1 MNNNRVMVLTEDEE
15 YLIRR
20 YRKANQ
26 HERSGIHNDTDIKE
40 YSAVLIRHFADAPS
54 WKCRFEMIQAFE
66 NIKDNYEKQA
76 KVEKALD
83 YGRKQSLEAGIK
95 VVNLDNFRS
104 YQSKLCR

>member
-20 YRKANQ
+20 YRGAKQ
-26 HERSGIHNDTDIKE
+26 HERNRIHDDADIRE
-40 YSAVLIRHFADAPS
+40 YSAILIQHFIDAPD

-66 NIKDNYEKQA
+66 NIKDNYKRQA
-76 KVEKALD
+76 KIEKALD
-83 YGRKQSLEAGIK
+83 YGCKQSLGAGIK

-104 YQSKLCR
+104 SQR